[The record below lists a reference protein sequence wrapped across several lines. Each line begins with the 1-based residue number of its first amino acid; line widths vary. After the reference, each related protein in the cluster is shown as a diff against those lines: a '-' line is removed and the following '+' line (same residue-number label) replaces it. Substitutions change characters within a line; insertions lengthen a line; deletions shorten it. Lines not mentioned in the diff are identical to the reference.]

1 MSPGAK
7 KEDGMATARKVL
19 VSLSVLLLWGGMAWA
34 AGSKPPPAAVGPQ
47 TLAGFGGAAGAH
59 EFILQAGSSWKGDL
73 TGIGAGP
80 TWSLVILD
88 IDATGV
94 TGPANRF
101 IYFNLQDADSGSH
114 FKNLGI
120 NFYLDA
126 TGCAGGACL
135 QAYQQWTWEGMSSHG
150 LNPGVLTTSDF
161 DLRFDFTKAA
171 TGAGWTITP
180 YFRLAAGTW
189 TLFFGGSFVATVGGI
204 DFDAGKLIVA
214 FDGGADG
221 TLSFSNYY
229 LAGPPSTTYVDDDW
243 AGTSNGDAVQ
253 FPSEAEYR
261 TIGVDAFDSI
271 QDGID
276 AVAGSTVNVAAGTYP
291 ERLTINKSL
300 DLRGAQ
306 FGVDPTP
313 VSARTTPADESIV
326 DTSGLGGPTPHVTV
340 EIPNMVHDITI
351 AGFTLIGDPTG
362 VSDTSVIRFG
372 GSAGARDNDRVTIKE
387 NILDGR
393 QVVLYRGGDDLTIES
408 NRFTANKNGV
418 VVQAGPV
425 GGLEIIGNTFA
436 PGASLE
442 GDPSAIQMTAIDDG
456 VIRDNTAAG
465 FTGGRGLGGSNL
477 DNLEISG
484 NSFTGGKDSISIFG
498 GSTFIDILDN
508 ELSDNTRHGIN
519 IKGADITITGNDI
532 IGNGERGVNIDRH
545 VIDTERVTVSCNNIV
560 DNATFGVKAANASDT
575 IIAENNWWGDASGP
589 YHPTSNPA
597 GSGDEVSD
605 GVDFDPFLT
614 ETVGEVCPPP
624 RTVKESIRD
633 ALSAL
638 LTSGDDK
645 TDRRIGKAIDR
656 IDQSLDPELWVGD
669 STLSEKGK
677 KVFSREKQAVHEL
690 MKIDYEPTAT
700 QVAPLILDLVVADEV
715 LAQAALGE
723 ATSACT
729 AVDPDS
735 KHLQKAQEKMDKAE
749 EKLLEGRPDKA
760 IYEYG
765 KAWDHAQ
772 KALRKCSE

>member
-1 MSPGAK
+1 
-7 KEDGMATARKVL
+7 
-19 VSLSVLLLWGGMAWA
+19 MAWA

-47 TLAGFGGAAGAH
+47 TLAGFGGAAGFH

-94 TGPANRF
+94 TGPANRY

-114 FKNLGI
+114 FKNIGI

-126 TGCAGGACL
+126 TGCAGGTCL

-291 ERLTINKSL
+291 ERLTISKSL
-300 DLRGAQ
+300 NLRGAQ
-306 FGVDPTP
+306 VGVDPTP
-313 VSARTTPADESIV
+313 GGARTTPADESIV
-326 DTSGLGGPTPHVTV
+326 DTSTLGGGTPHVTV
-340 EIPNMVHDITI
+340 EIDGLVSDVTI
-351 AGFTLIGDPTG
+351 VGFTLIGDPT
-362 VSDTSVIRFG
+362 SAIADTSVIRFG
-372 GSAGARDNDRVTIKE
+372 GSAGPDVNDRVTIKE

-442 GDPSAIQMTAIDDG
+442 GGLEIISNTFAPGTSLAGDPSAIQMTAIDDG

-465 FTGGRGLGGSNL
+465 FAGGRGLGGSNL

-498 GSTFIDILDN
+498 DSTFLDIRTN
-508 ELSDNTRHGIN
+508 ELSNNTRHGIN

-532 IGNGERGVNIDRH
+532 INNGDRGVNIDRH
-545 VIDTERVTVSCNNIV
+545 VIDTERVTVSCNNIAG
-560 DNATFGVKAANASDT
+560 NTSFGVTVNTAKVTET
-575 IIAENNWWGDASGP
+575 INAENNWWGDADGP
-589 YHPTSNPA
+589 GGVGP
-597 GSGDEVSD
+597 GSGDAVSA
-605 GVDFDPFLT
+605 GVDFDPWLA
-614 ETVGEVCPPP
+614 ETVGEICPPL
-624 RTVKESIRD
+624 RAVKESIRV
-633 ALSAL
+633 ALAGL
-638 LTSGDDK
+638 LQSGDDK
-645 TDRRIGKAIDR
+645 TDHRIEKAIDR
-656 IDQSLDPELWVGD
+656 LEQSLADKLWDG
-669 STLSEKGK
+669 SSLSDKGK

-700 QVAPLILDLVVADEV
+700 QVAPLILDLVAIDEA
-715 LAQAALGE
+715 LAQAALDE
-723 ATSACT
+723 ATSACA
-729 AVDPDS
+729 AVDS
-735 KHLQKAQEKMDKAE
+735 KHLQKALEKMDKAG
-749 EKLLEGRPDKA
+749 EKLGEGRPDKA
-760 IYEYG
+760 IREYG
-765 KAWDHAQ
+765 KAWDYAQ
-772 KALRKCSE
+772 KGLRKCSE